1 MPLLRLDNAS
11 LHYGN
16 LALLDGV
23 DFSVTKGNRI
33 GLLGRNGAGKTSLL
47 KVLAGDVALDSG
59 ERWLRPGT
67 RIAWLQQELPDADEQ
82 TVYDVVASGLA
93 ETGRVLAEYHHLI
106 QSEDLKDMG
115 ALSRVQQKLEALDG
129 WSLQQQVETTI
140 TQLDLPADAMMSEL
154 SGGWRRRV
162 ALAQALVSK
171 PDLLLLDEPTNHLDI
186 PAIRWLEEQLRNF
199 KGALILITHDRRFL
213 QNVANWM
220 AELDRGHLTLWQGD
234 YQGFLR
240 HREQQ
245 LQAEER
251 ANELFDKKL
260 AQEEVWIRQGIKAR
274 RTRNEGR
281 VRALKSLRE
290 ERGNRRER
298 MGSAGFTVDDAARSG
313 KIVAELKHVGHRF
326 GENEVIKDFSTV
338 IQRGDRIGIVGANGA
353 GKTTL
358 VKIILGELQP
368 TSGEVTRGTRLEI
381 AYSDQLREHL
391 DPDKNLIDNVCG
403 GQEFIEIGGRRRHAI
418 SYLGDFL
425 FSPDRVRM
433 PVKALSG
440 GEQNRAVLARLFSKS
455 ANLLVLD
462 EPTNDLDMETLEL
475 LEEILLD
482 FEGTVLLVSHDR
494 DFMDNV
500 ITSLI
505 VLDGQGHVNE
515 YVGGYSDWEARGGSL
530 SDARAGAATQT
541 TQTVS
546 ASPVAANKQKVS
558 KPVKLSYKD
567 QRELGNLPA
576 KIEKLEQQQAQ
587 LEKQISAPGFYQTER
602 ENIQK
607 VMQELEQVQQQM
619 EMAFNRWSELEA
631 AKSPED

>member
-23 DFSVTKGNRI
+23 SFKISKGNRI
-33 GLLGRNGAGKTSLL
+33 GLLGRNGAGKTTLL
-47 KVLAGDVALDSG
+47 KVLAGDIIPESG

-67 RIAWLQQELPDADEQ
+67 RIAWLQQVLPEADEQ

-93 ETGRVLAEYHHLI
+93 ETGQLLAEYHHLI
-106 QSEDLKDMG
+106 QEDEPDMN
-115 ALSRVQQKLEALDG
+115 ALARVQQKLEAQDG
-129 WSLQQQVETTI
+129 WRLQQRVETTL
-140 TQLDLPADAMMSEL
+140 TQLELPADASMSEL

-171 PDLLLLDEPTNHLDI
+171 PDILLLDEPTNHLDI
-186 PAIRWLEEQLRNF
+186 PAIRWLEGQLRNY

-245 LQAEER
+245 LLAEER

-281 VRALKSLRE
+281 VRALKALRV
-290 ERGNRRER
+290 ERGERRER
-298 MGSAGFTVDDAARSG
+298 MGKAGFAVDDAARSG
-313 KIVAELKHVGHRF
+313 KIVAELEHVGHSF
-326 GENEVIKDFSTV
+326 GDNQVINDFSTV

-358 VKIILGELQP
+358 VKIILGELEP
-368 TSGEVTRGTRLEI
+368 TSGKVSLGTKLEV

-391 DPDKNLIDNVCG
+391 EPEKNLIDNVCG

-433 PVKALSG
+433 PVNALSG

-462 EPTNDLDMETLEL
+462 EPTNDLDIETLEL
-475 LEEILLD
+475 LEEILLT

-505 VLDGQGHVNE
+505 VLDGTGDVSE
-515 YVGGYSDWEARGGSL
+515 YVGGFSDWEARGGSL
-530 SDARAGAATQT
+530 EGARAGASEKAPKAKING
-541 TQTVS
+541 S
-546 ASPVAANKQKVS
+546 AASKKQAKAK
-558 KPVKLSYKD
+558 KPKLSYND
-567 QRELGNLPA
+567 QRELGSLPG
-576 KIEKLEQQQAQ
+576 KIEKLEKQQTL
-587 LEKQISAPGFYQTER
+587 LEATMSEPGFFQSD
-602 ENIQK
+602 Q
-607 VMQELEQVQQQM
+607 EQVRSVSKELVEVQ
-619 EMAFNRWSELEA
+619 EKLEA
-631 AKSPED
+631 AFDRWGELEV

>member
-1 MPLLRLDNAS
+1 MLTVGFMPLLRLDNAS

-16 LALLDGV
+16 LVLLDAV
-23 DFSVTKGNRI
+23 SFKITRGNRI
-33 GLLGRNGAGKTSLL
+33 GLLGRNGAGKTTLL
-47 KVLAGDVALDSG
+47 RVLAGEIVPESG

-67 RIAWLQQELPDADEQ
+67 RIAWLQQNLPDADEQ

-93 ETGRVLAEYHHLI
+93 ETGRLLAEYHHLV
-106 QSEDLKDMG
+106 QEELPDMN
-115 ALSRVQQKLEALDG
+115 ALSRVQHQLEAEDG
-129 WSLQQQVETTI
+129 WRLQQRVETTI
-140 TQLDLPADAMMSEL
+140 SQLDLPADASMSEL

-162 ALAQALVSK
+162 ALARALVSK
-171 PDLLLLDEPTNHLDI
+171 PDILLLDEPTNHLDI
-186 PAIRWLEEQLRNF
+186 PAIRWLEEQLRNY

-245 LQAEER
+245 LLAEER

-260 AQEEVWIRQGIKAR
+260 AREEVWIRQGIKAR

-281 VRALKSLRE
+281 VRELKALRK
-290 ERGNRRER
+290 ERSERRDR
-298 MGSAGFTVDDAARSG
+298 MGRAGFAVEDASRSG
-313 KIVAELKHVGHRF
+313 KIVAELEHVGHSF
-326 GENEVIKDFSTV
+326 GDNQVINDFSTV

-358 VKIILGELQP
+358 VKILLGELQP
-368 TSGEVTRGTRLEI
+368 TTGKVSLGTKLEV

-391 DPDKNLIDNVCG
+391 EPEKNLIDNVCG

-425 FSPDRVRM
+425 FSPERVRM

-462 EPTNDLDMETLEL
+462 EPTNDLDIETLEL
-475 LEEILLD
+475 LEEIL
-482 FEGTVLLVSHDR
+482 
-494 DFMDNV
+494 
-500 ITSLI
+500 
-505 VLDGQGHVNE
+505 
-515 YVGGYSDWEARGGSL
+515 
-530 SDARAGAATQT
+530 
-541 TQTVS
+541 
-546 ASPVAANKQKVS
+546 
-558 KPVKLSYKD
+558 
-567 QRELGNLPA
+567 
-576 KIEKLEQQQAQ
+576 Q
-587 LEKQISAPGFYQTER
+587 L
-602 ENIQK
+602 
-607 VMQELEQVQQQM
+607 
-619 EMAFNRWSELEA
+619 
-631 AKSPED
+631 

>member
-11 LHYGN
+11 LHYGT
-16 LALLDGV
+16 LTLLDGV
-23 DFSVTKGNRI
+23 NFSVARGHKI
-33 GLLGRNGAGKTSLL
+33 GLLGRNGAGKTTLL
-47 KVLAGDVALDSG
+47 KILAGEIVPESG
-59 ERWLRPGT
+59 EHWLRPGT
-67 RIAWLQQELPDADEQ
+67 RIAWLQQVLPDADQQ

-93 ETGRVLAEYHHLI
+93 ETGRLLAEYHHLVMA
-106 QSEDLKDMG
+106 EDLTDMK
-115 ALSRVQQKLEALDG
+115 ALSRVQQQLEAQDG
-129 WSLQQQVETTI
+129 WQLQQRVETTI
-140 TQLDLPADAMMSEL
+140 SQLDLPADALMSEL

-171 PDLLLLDEPTNHLDI
+171 PDILLLDEPTNHLDI

-199 KGALILITHDRRFL
+199 QGALILITHDRRFL

-220 AELDRGHLTLWQGD
+220 AELDRGHLTVWQGD

-245 LQAEER
+245 LLAEER

-281 VRALKSLRE
+281 VRALKDLRE
-290 ERGNRRER
+290 QRGARRER
-298 MGSAGFTVDDAARSG
+298 VGSAGFVIEDAARSG
-313 KIVAELKHVGHRF
+313 KIVAELEHVSHQF
-326 GENEVIKDFSTV
+326 EDNVVIKDFSTV

-358 VKIILGELQP
+358 VKIMLGELKP
-368 TSGEVTRGTRLEI
+368 SSGKVSLGTKLEI
-381 AYSDQLREHL
+381 AYSDQLRGQLEPEL
-391 DPDKNLIDNVCG
+391 NLIDNVCG

-425 FSPDRVRM
+425 FSPERVRM

-440 GEQNRAVLARLFSKS
+440 GEQNRAVLARLFCKS

-462 EPTNDLDMETLEL
+462 EPTNDLDIETLEL
-475 LEEILLD
+475 LEEILLEFD
-482 FEGTVLLVSHDR
+482 GTVLLVSHDR

-500 ITSLI
+500 ISSLI
-505 VLDGQGHVNE
+505 VLDGTGQVNE
-515 YVGGYSDWEARGGSL
+515 YVGGYSDWEARGGTL
-530 SDARAGAATQT
+530 EEAQAKGSDKQT
-541 TQTVS
+541 GTDRPSTASRQKS
-546 ASPVAANKQKVS
+546 APDKKL
-558 KPVKLSYKD
+558 KLSYNE

-576 KIEKLEQQQAQ
+576 KIEKLELAQ
-587 LEKQISAPGFYQTER
+587 SRLEAQISAPGFYQSDNDEVRRVTGELAR
-602 ENIQK
+602 VIE
-607 VMQELEQVQQQM
+607 ELES
-619 EMAFNRWSELEA
+619 AFERWHELEDGT
-631 AKSPED
+631 E

>member
-23 DFSVTKGNRI
+23 DFSITRGNKI
-33 GLLGRNGAGKTSLL
+33 GLLGRNGAGKTTFL
-47 KVLAGDVALDSG
+47 KILAEEIIPESG

-67 RIAWLQQELPDADEQ
+67 RIAWLQQVLPDADQQ

-93 ETGRVLAEYHHLI
+93 ETGRLLAEYHHLV
-106 QSEDLKDMG
+106 QSEDGTDMK
-115 ALSRVQQKLEALDG
+115 ALSRVQAQLEALDG
-129 WSLQQQVETTI
+129 WSLQQRVETTI
-140 TQLDLPADAMMSEL
+140 SQLDLPADANMSEL
-154 SGGWRRRV
+154 SGGWRRRA

-171 PDLLLLDEPTNHLDI
+171 PDILLLDEPPNPLDI
-186 PAIRWLEEQLRNF
+186 PAIQWLEEQLRNF

-220 AELDRGHLTLWQGD
+220 AELDRGHLTMWQGD

-240 HREQQ
+240 HREQK
-245 LQAEER
+245 LLAEER

-281 VRALKSLRE
+281 VRALKALRE
-290 ERGNRRER
+290 ERGQRRER
-298 MGSAGFTVDDAARSG
+298 MGKAGFAVEDASKSG
-313 KIVAELKHVGHRF
+313 KIVAELEHVSHRF
-326 GENEVIKDFSTV
+326 DDNHVIDDFSTV

-358 VKIILGELQP
+358 VKILLGQLTP
-368 TSGEVTRGTRLEI
+368 TSGKVSLGTKLEV

-391 DPDKNLIDNVCG
+391 EPEKNLIDNVCG
-403 GQEFIEIGGRRRHAI
+403 DQEFIEIGGRRRHAI
-418 SYLGDFL
+418 SYLGEFL

-440 GEQNRAVLARLFSKS
+440 GEQNRAVLAKLFSKS

-462 EPTNDLDMETLEL
+462 EPTNDLDIETLEL
-475 LEEILLD
+475 LEEILLG

-494 DFMDNV
+494 NFMDNV
-500 ITSLI
+500 VTSLL
-505 VLDGQGHVNE
+505 VLDGRGAVRE
-515 YVGGYSDWEARGGSL
+515 YVGGYSDWEARGGRL
-530 SDARAGAATQT
+530 SETAGAETL
-541 TQTVS
+541 S
-546 ASPVAANKQKVS
+546 GVS
-558 KPVKLSYKD
+558 KPELNSSGKKKKPGSAGKVKLSYKD
-567 QRELGNLPA
+567 RRELGNLPA
-576 KIEKLEQQQAQ
+576 RIEKLEIQ
-587 LEKQISAPGFYQTER
+587 LSGLSEQMAVPGFYQSGY
-602 ENIQK
+602 
-607 VMQELEQVQQQM
+607 EQVQEVSRKLAEVQEQL
-619 EMAFNRWSELEA
+619 ENAYARWDELEA
-631 AKSPED
+631 NA

>member
-23 DFSVTKGNRI
+23 SFKISRGNKI
-33 GLLGRNGAGKTSLL
+33 GLLGRNGAGKTTLL
-47 KVLAGDVALDSG
+47 KVLAGDIIPESG

-67 RIAWLQQELPDADEQ
+67 RIAWLQQVLPEADEQ

-93 ETGRVLAEYHHLI
+93 ETGQLLAEYHHLV
-106 QSEDLKDMG
+106 QEDEPDMN
-115 ALSRVQQKLEALDG
+115 ALARVQQKLEAQDG
-129 WSLQQQVETTI
+129 WRLQQRVETTL
-140 TQLDLPADAMMSEL
+140 TQLELPADASMSEL

-171 PDLLLLDEPTNHLDI
+171 PDILLLDEPTNHLDI
-186 PAIRWLEEQLRNF
+186 PAIRWLEEQLRNY
-199 KGALILITHDRRFL
+199 KGALILITNDRRFL

-234 YQGFLR
+234 YHGFLR

-245 LQAEER
+245 LLAEER

-281 VRALKSLRE
+281 VRALKALRV
-290 ERGNRRER
+290 ERGERRER
-298 MGSAGFTVDDAARSG
+298 MGKAGFAVDDAARSG
-313 KIVAELKHVGHRF
+313 KIVAELEHVGHSF
-326 GENEVIKDFSTV
+326 GDNQVISDFSTI

-358 VKIILGELQP
+358 VKILLGELEP
-368 TSGEVTRGTRLEI
+368 TSGKVSLGTKLEV

-391 DPDKNLIDNVCG
+391 EPEKNLIDNVCG

-433 PVKALSG
+433 PVSALSG

-462 EPTNDLDMETLEL
+462 EPTNDLDIETLEL
-475 LEEILLD
+475 LEEILLT

-505 VLDGQGHVNE
+505 VLDGTGNVSE
-515 YVGGYSDWEARGGSL
+515 YVGGFSDWEARGGSL
-530 SDARAGAATQT
+530 EGARAGASEKATKAKINN
-541 TQTVS
+541 S
-546 ASPVAANKQKVS
+546 AASRKQARPK
-558 KPVKLSYKD
+558 KPKLSYND
-567 QRELGNLPA
+567 QRELGSLPA
-576 KIEKLEQQQAQ
+576 KIEKLEKQQTL
-587 LEKQISAPGFYQTER
+587 LEETMSAPGFFQSDH
-602 ENIQK
+602 
-607 VMQELEQVQQQM
+607 EQVQRVSRELADVQGQL
-619 EMAFNRWSELEA
+619 EEAFNRWDEL
-631 AKSPED
+631 KG

>member
-16 LALLDGV
+16 LVLLDGV
-23 DFSVTKGNRI
+23 DFSITRGNRI

-47 KVLAGDVALDSG
+47 KVLAGEIIPDSG
-59 ERWLRPGT
+59 ERWVRPGT
-67 RIAWLQQELPDADEQ
+67 RIAWLQQDLPDADEQ

-93 ETGRVLAEYHHLI
+93 ETGRLLAEYHHLV
-106 QSEDLKDMG
+106 QSADLEDMT

-129 WSLQQQVETTI
+129 WSLQQRVETTI
-140 TQLDLPADAMMSEL
+140 TQLDLPADARMSEL

-162 ALAQALVSK
+162 ALAQAMVSK
-171 PDLLLLDEPTNHLDI
+171 PDILLLDEPTNHLDI
-186 PAIRWLEEQLRNF
+186 PAIHWLEEQLRNF

-245 LQAEER
+245 LLAEER

-290 ERGNRRER
+290 ERGERRER
-298 MGSAGFTVDDAARSG
+298 TGNAGFVVEDAARSG
-313 KIVAELKHVGHRF
+313 KIVAELEHVGHCF
-326 GENEVIKDFSTV
+326 GENEVIRDFSTM

-368 TSGEVTRGTRLEI
+368 TTGEVSRGTRLEI

-391 DPDKNLIDNVCG
+391 DPEKNLIDNVCA

-500 ITSLI
+500 ITSLV
-505 VLDGQGHVNE
+505 VLDGKGNVNE
-515 YVGGYSDWEARGGSL
+515 YVGGYSDWENRGGNL
-530 SDARAGAATQT
+530 SDAHAGAATKT
-541 TQTVS
+541 KKAVS
-546 ASPVAANKQKVS
+546 PMPVTDKNSKNNKQA
-558 KPVKLSYKD
+558 KLSYKD

-587 LEKQISAPGFYQTER
+587 LERQISEPGFYQSDR
-602 ENIQK
+602 EKIQK
-607 VMQELEQVQQQM
+607 VMQELEQVQGQL
-619 EMAFNRWSELEA
+619 ETAFTRWSELET
-631 AKSPED
+631 AK